1 MTTLTEIQFSKLVPC
16 DEINARE
23 DTKDGIAELAASIKA
38 RGLIQPLA
46 VRPTDG
52 ERYEIIDG
60 RRRYRALALLV
71 KDKARKKGD
80 TVPVI
85 VRNEDDAEAL
95 ATSLI
100 ANTQRL
106 PMHPVDQF
114 AVFDRLA
121 AQGRTEAQI
130 ASEFALP
137 ERTVRQRLALGR
149 LAPEIRKAWKAGKLE
164 EKVARAFTLHQ
175 NQDVQRA
182 AFEKLRKSQGQYLSE
197 HSVRH
202 ELASGRRRLAGIPQ
216 GAIDR
221 YVAAGGRIA
230 EDLFSDDTLAE
241 DGALLATSLTQWADA
256 ETDGIKQRLI
266 GQGWAWVARHKELGV
281 GDWAWQEWPHVI
293 GGEDTPDPQG
303 MTFAV
308 DPEDADTQSAKFTP
322 EQRARS
328 GVVIEFYVGAD
339 TQLHFGIMKPSD
351 QADIED
357 AIDEAGEDGAAD
369 DLPPVSQ
376 VIGGADADDDAAPRV
391 NNALLLDLTTA
402 QTEAAADAI
411 ARHPRIALRALLA
424 SLLASPWEAP
434 AKLRCDGYIA
444 QRHPRATIAF
454 ASTVQAVMVYD
465 DDAVAAALATH
476 IGRAL
481 DLRAFNGTADRSA
494 GLLVDLL
501 PAADYLAAMRE
512 RFSPDD
518 YFKRATKAHA
528 LDAIDEMR
536 EAGCADGIA
545 PVDILADMKKG
556 DLATT
561 AATAAKACGWLPPE
575 LRHQDYSLVVASDT
589 PAASRPDATG
599 QPGAKQEAA

>member
-308 DPEDADTQSAKFTP
+308 DPEDADKQSAKFTA

-328 GVVIEFYVGAD
+328 GVVIEFYANAD

-351 QADIED
+351 QTDIED
-357 AIDEAGEDGAAD
+357 APPPAPSGRLPAGESEGATEDEDGAK
-369 DLPPVSQ
+369 
-376 VIGGADADDDAAPRV
+376 I
-391 NNALLLDLTTA
+391 NKALLADLTTA

-444 QRHPRATIAF
+444 QRYPRASVAF

-481 DLRAFNGTADRSA
+481 DLRAFNGNADRSA
-494 GLLVDLL
+494 ALLVDLL

-518 YFKRATKAHA
+518 YFKRATKQHA